1 MSETLPIYKSR
12 AEVMYRA
19 IREYLPEATVVKP
32 KAGLFMFPNLKPYL
46 ERLGID
52 DNSFAMKLV
61 KEAHVAV
68 VPGSAFGEAGKLHVR
83 MTFARESERDI
94 ETGIR
99 VMADY
104 ILRVLGKSK

>member
-1 MSETLPIYKSR
+1 
-12 AEVMYRA
+12 
-19 IREYLPEATVVKP
+19 
-32 KAGLFMFPNLKPYL
+32 
-46 ERLGID
+46 
-52 DNSFAMKLV
+52 MKLV

-83 MTFARESERDI
+83 MTFARENERDI
-94 ETGIR
+94 EAGIK